1 MSKINWTDA
10 QQNVIDARD
19 KNILVAAGAGS
30 GKTTVLVER
39 IIEMIT
45 DEKNPIDIDKFLIV
59 TFTRSAA
66 AQMKD
71 KIRERLYKLSYENPK
86 DMNVRRQLSLIHT
99 ANISTIDSFA
109 NQIVSR
115 YFETLDIDPNFR
127 MMEQEE
133 SDMLMEDSIREV
145 LDELYESGDEEFLN
159 AMEVLAE
166 GSASAN
172 VLDYIK
178 SIIKKANNQVFPKK
192 WLEHAIDANYYE
204 SKDQFEKS
212 VLVRHM
218 MEQFEAYTAFEA
230 DLADVWHQVEEI
242 GTSAGFT
249 EMVKTDFETLS
260 KLQNA
265 NTYDEY
271 RNAIVE
277 HDPKNISTP
286 KFEYVNEGKAA
297 HNLLKT
303 YCENFTGKKYK
314 GTVNYFPTFDEA
326 FEDVNKSQKLANVL
340 IDIAIKAI
348 DKDMERKRYLSAL
361 NFNDVAHMALEII
374 CEPKEDGSAKPSE
387 VAREMAKEFHEILI
401 DEYQDSNEIQENM
414 LKSLARG
421 FDVNNLFMVG
431 DVKQSIYRFR
441 SAEPR
446 IFLEKYN
453 EYDTSGQ
460 GDEIRIDLDDNF
472 RSRPEIISAT
482 NQIFE
487 EIMTEDVGGIDYSDG
502 AQLKFGAKK
511 TYDLDVNDGENDNRT
526 EFVCVSSEG
535 KSRHVIEAEFI
546 AKRIKKL
553 MDKQNGL
560 KLTDKSENRRPL
572 TYKDIVILTKA
583 PATVVDT
590 YINTLEE
597 YGIPVFGEKKYGFY
611 AATEIR
617 TILDFLRI
625 VDNPVWDIPLAGV
638 LTSAIYGFTSE
649 ELALIKAEKKKVE
662 KNKQHLYDNLIY
674 YRDNGSDADLKE
686 KVVNFLDELESYRK
700 KSKYLS
706 VYEFI
711 EEMLANTHFDHYIR
725 SLPIGERRQMNID
738 MLKEIAYNF
747 EQTAYRGLFNFVRYV
762 DKNIENEQD
771 QGEAVEVGEED
782 DVVRITSIHKSK
794 GLEYPV
800 VFLANAN
807 YTSNN
812 SRKDDYFVDPFG
824 DIGTFAYDVEEKTK
838 TKTLTSRFIEDFE
851 KREQRAEDLRVLYV
865 AMTRA
870 REKLIVI
877 SSFKGEINKDQLQN
891 FTPREDCDLFSSSIL
906 NASNYHQFIAPV
918 LGKELIQYLP
928 MKDGFTYESKI
939 FEHYFDD
946 IRFMVIPEISN
957 YGEEIQK
964 EEDAEEKEED
974 AKQSIVDIIKNN
986 FEYKYKYRK
995 ELRLRAKMTVT
1006 EIKRRANEEFV
1017 DEDADYFIPNR
1028 SRKVKPRF
1036 ADTEKSGDITGA
1048 ELGNIY
1054 HKVFEL
1060 LDFDRDYSSDDDIN
1074 VFLETLVQNNKL
1086 TEDEIDAVDNEKIK
1100 AFVDDDLFGRMK
1112 SAYERNELYRERKFL
1127 LQVNGE
1133 QTKKIQKLKVDTEE
1147 TTIVQGIIDACF
1159 IEDGKYVI
1167 VDYKTDNVDAADMLK
1182 EEYAEQLNQYEQ
1194 AVKQIS
1200 GKEVAEKIIYSV
1212 KLGEVVKV

>member
-1 MSKINWTDA
+1 MSKIDWTIP

-99 ANISTIDSFA
+99 AKISTIDSFA

-115 YFETLDIDPNFR
+115 YFEQLDIDPNFR
-127 MMEQEE
+127 VMEEDE
-133 SDMLMEDSIREV
+133 SDLLMEDAINKV
-145 LDELYESGDEEFLN
+145 LDELYESGDEEFLD

-166 GSASAN
+166 GSAEAD
-172 VLDYIK
+172 VMDYMK

-192 WLEHAIDANYYE
+192 WLEHAIDFNYYE
-204 SKDQFEKS
+204 SKDQFEQS
-212 VLVRHM
+212 ALVRHM
-218 MEQFEAYTAFEA
+218 MEQFEVY
-230 DLADVWHQVEEI
+230 
-242 GTSAGFT
+242 
-249 EMVKTDFETLS
+249 KDFEMDLEDIWHLTEENDTTEAFAKNMENDYNTLVALR
-260 KLQNA
+260 KA
-265 NTYDEY
+265 ETYDEY
-271 RNAIVE
+271 RDAIMKHV
-277 HDPKNISTP
+277 PIGLRKNGLDFYEDAKTTHNIL
-286 KFEYVNEGKAA
+286 KA
-297 HNLLKT
+297 

-314 GTVNYFPTFDEA
+314 GVVNYFPTFDEA

-348 DKDMERKRYLSAL
+348 DKDMEEKRYLAAL

-387 VAREMAKEFHEILI
+387 VAREMAKEFREILI

-414 LKSLARG
+414 LKSLAGG

-446 IFLEKYN
+446 LFLEKYN
-453 EYDTSGQ
+453 TYNTEGK

-472 RSRPEIISAT
+472 RSRPEIITAT
-482 NQIFE
+482 NKIFE
-487 EIMTEDVGGIDYSDG
+487 EIMVEDVGGIDYADG
-502 AQLKFGAKK
+502 AQLKYGAKK

-526 EFVCVSSEG
+526 EFICVSSED
-535 KSRHVIEAEFI
+535 KSRHIMEAEFI

-553 MDKQNGL
+553 MDEKNGL
-560 KLTDKSENRRPL
+560 KLTDKSEDRRPL

-590 YINTLEE
+590 YINVLEE

-638 LTSAIYGFTSE
+638 LTSAVYGFTNE
-649 ELALIKAEKKKVE
+649 ELALIRTGKKK
-662 KNKQHLYDNLIY
+662 KDIRLYDDLLN
-674 YRDNGSDADLKE
+674 YRDKGSDSELRE
-686 KVVNFLDELESYRK
+686 KVSNFLDELESYRK

-711 EEMLANTHFDHYIR
+711 EDMLANTHFDHYIR

-738 MLKEIAYNF
+738 MLKEIAYNY
-747 EQTAYRGLFNFVRYV
+747 EQTAFRGLFNFIRYV

-771 QGEAVEVGEED
+771 HGEAVEVGEED

-807 YTSNN
+807 YASNN

-824 DIGTFAYDVEEKTK
+824 DIGTFAYDSDEKTK

-851 KREQRAEDLRVLYV
+851 RREQKAEDLRVLYV

-877 SSFKGEINKDQLQN
+877 SSFQGEINSDQLDK
-891 FTPREDCDLFSSSIL
+891 FTPREDCDLFRASIL

-918 LGKELIQYLP
+918 LGRELKQYLP
-928 MKDGFTYESKI
+928 MEDGFTYESGI

-946 IRFMVIPEISN
+946 IRFMVIPEISK

-964 EEDAEEKEED
+964 EPDAEEKEED
-974 AKQSIVDIIKNN
+974 AKQSIVDTIKKN
-986 FEYKYKYRK
+986 FDYKYKYRK
-995 ELRLRAKMTVT
+995 ELGLKAKMTVT

-1017 DEDADYFIPNR
+1017 DEDAYYFIANF
-1028 SRKVKPRF
+1028 SRTVKPKF
-1036 ADTEKSGDITGA
+1036 AETKKSKDFTGA

-1060 LDFDRDYSSDDDIN
+1060 LDFERDYSNDEEIKE
-1074 VFLETLVQNNKL
+1074 FLDTLVQNNKL
-1086 TEDEIDAVDNEKIK
+1086 TEEEIDAVDKKKVK
-1100 AFVDDDLFGRMK
+1100 AFVDDDLFKRMK
-1112 SAYERNELYRERKFL
+1112 SAYEKDELYRERKFL
-1127 LQVNGE
+1127 LQVDGE
-1133 QTKKIQKLKVDTEE
+1133 QTKKIQKLKEDTEE

-1167 VDYKTDNVDAADMLK
+1167 VDYKTDDVDTADKLR
-1182 EEYAEQLNQYEQ
+1182 EEYSEQLNQYEQ

-1200 GKEVAEKIIYSV
+1200 GQEVAEKLIYSV

>member
-1 MSKINWTDA
+1 MSEINWTDA
-10 QQNVIDARD
+10 QQNVIDTRD

-39 IIEMIT
+39 IIKMIT

-71 KIRERLYKLSYENPK
+71 KIREKLYKMSYENPM
-86 DMNVRRQLSLIHT
+86 DMNIKRQLSLIHT

-115 YFETLDIDPNFR
+115 YFEALDIDPNFR
-127 MMEQEE
+127 VMEEDE
-133 SDMLMEDSIREV
+133 ADMLMEDSIMEV
-145 LDELYESGDEEFLN
+145 LDELYESEDEEFLN
-159 AMEVLAE
+159 AMEVMAE
-166 GSASAN
+166 GSAEAD

-178 SIIKKANNQVFPKK
+178 SIVRKANNQVFPKK
-192 WLEHAIDANYYE
+192 WLEHAKDCNYYE
-204 SKDQFEKS
+204 SKEQFENS
-212 VLVRHM
+212 ALVRHM
-218 MEQFEAYTAFEA
+218 MKQFEVYKDFEW
-230 DLADVWHQVEEI
+230 DLEDVWHNTEENAKGKFVEVI
-242 GTSAGFT
+242 KNDY
-249 EMVKTDFETLS
+249 EMLKRLRGAE
-260 KLQNA
+260 
-265 NTYDEY
+265 TYDEY
-271 RNAIVE
+271 RKAITEFAPLGLTNPTFDGVDE
-277 HDPKNISTP
+277 A
-286 KFEYVNEGKAA
+286 KAA
-297 HNLLKT
+297 HNVLKA
-303 YCENFTGKKYK
+303 YCEYFTGTKVK
-314 GTVNYFPTFDEA
+314 GVVNYFPTLDEA
-326 FEDVNKSQKLANVL
+326 YEDVNKSQKLANVL
-340 IDIAIKAI
+340 IDIAIKSI
-348 DKDMERKRYLSAL
+348 DRDIDYKKYLSAL

-374 CEPKEDGSAKPSE
+374 CEPKEDGTAKATD
-387 VAREMAKEFHEILI
+387 VARELAREYREILI

-414 LKSLARG
+414 LKSLAGG
-421 FDVNNLFMVG
+421 FDANNLFMVG

-441 SAEPR
+441 SAEPK
-446 IFLEKYN
+446 IFLKKYN

-460 GDEIRIDLDDNF
+460 RDEVRIDLGDNF
-472 RSRPEIISAT
+472 RSRPEIIKST
-482 NQIFE
+482 NMIFK
-487 EIMTEDVGGIDYSDG
+487 EIMTEDVGGINYADG
-502 AQLKFGAKK
+502 AQLKYGAKK
-511 TYDLDVNDGENDNRT
+511 TYDLDMNSGENDNRT
-526 EFVCVSSEG
+526 EFICVSSESKG
-535 KSRHVIEAEFI
+535 RHILEAEFI

-553 MDKQNGL
+553 MDEENGL
-560 KLTDKSENRRPL
+560 RLTDKKEKGRPL
-572 TYKDIVILTKA
+572 SYKDIVILTKA

-590 YINTLEE
+590 YINVLQE

-611 AATEIR
+611 AATEVK

-649 ELALIKAEKKKVE
+649 ELALIKTQKPKK
-662 KNKQHLYDNLIY
+662 HLYDNLIN
-674 YRDNGSDADLKE
+674 YRDNGSDSDLKE
-686 KVVNFLDELESYRK
+686 KVANFLDELESYRN

-711 EEMLANTHFDHYIR
+711 EHILENTHFDHYIR

-738 MLKEIAYNF
+738 MLKEIAYTY

-771 QGEAVEVGEED
+771 HGEAVEVGEED
-782 DVVRITSIHKSK
+782 DVVRIISIHKSK

-807 YTSNN
+807 YIPNN
-812 SRKDDYFVDPFG
+812 SSKDDYFVDSLG
-824 DIGTFAYDVEEKTK
+824 NIGTYAYDTDERTK

-870 REKLIVI
+870 REKLIVV
-877 SSFKGEINKDQLQN
+877 SSFSGKINKKKMDE
-891 FTPREDCDLFSSSIL
+891 FKPRAKCDVFSGSVL
-906 NASNYHQFIAPV
+906 NANNYHKLMAPV
-918 LGKELIQYLP
+918 LGSEVYEYLP
-928 MKDGFTYESKI
+928 KKEGFEYDSPI

-946 IRFMVIPEISN
+946 IRFMIIPEISE
-957 YGEEIQK
+957 YGAEIEIEPDAPEQDEE
-964 EEDAEEKEED
+964 
-974 AKQSIVDIIKNN
+974 AKQDVVDVINKNFN
-986 FEYKYKYRK
+986 FKYKYRK
-995 ELRLRAKMTVT
+995 ELRLRAKMSVT

-1017 DEDADYFIPNR
+1017 DEDAYCFIPNR
-1028 SRKVKPRF
+1028 SRKVKPSF
-1036 ADTEKSGDITGA
+1036 AEAKKTTDFNGA

-1060 LDFDRDYSSDDDIN
+1060 LDYDKDYSNDKDIEE
-1074 VFLETLVQNNKL
+1074 FLDTLVQNNKL
-1086 TEDEIDAVDNEKIK
+1086 TEEEVAAVENEKIK

-1112 SAYERNELYRERKFL
+1112 SAHERDELYRERKFL
-1127 LQVNGE
+1127 LQVDGT
-1133 QTKKIQKLKVDTEE
+1133 QTKKIQKLEVDTEE

-1167 VDYKTDNVDAADMLK
+1167 VDYKTDDVQSVDTLK
-1182 EEYAEQLNQYEQ
+1182 DNYKEQLDQYEN